1 MIEMLSRERLSAA
14 NMVNLLEAG
23 TPMTLEVVMGLAY
36 GRKSEKSGSTLFRT
50 QSLSLGMVGGSTSEI
65 MFGAVRSL

>member
-1 MIEMLSRERLSAA
+1 MLFRERLSAA

-23 TPMTLEVVMGLAY
+23 TPMTSEVVMGLAY
-36 GRKSEKSGSTLFRT
+36 GRKSEESGSALFKT
-50 QSLSLGMVGGSTSEI
+50 QYMSLGMVGGSTSRM